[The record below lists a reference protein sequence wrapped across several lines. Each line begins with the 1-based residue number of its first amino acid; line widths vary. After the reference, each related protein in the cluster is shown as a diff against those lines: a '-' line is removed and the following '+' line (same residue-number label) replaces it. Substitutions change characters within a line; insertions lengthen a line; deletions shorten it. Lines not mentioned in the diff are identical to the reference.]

1 MTAMRLHAYDP
12 NVIVAHALIPNVN
25 VVKETFTSATYKLR
39 SRVSA
44 ASNPVAKKTGVT
56 FFSPF
61 LPDAIGRLSLQPF
74 YDKAA

>member
-1 MTAMRLHAYDP
+1 MRLNAYDP
-12 NVIVAHALIPNVN
+12 NVIVAEALVPNVN
-25 VVKETFTSATYKLR
+25 IFTETFASKTYKLR

-44 ASNPVAKKTGVT
+44 ASNPGPKKSGVT

-61 LPDAIGRLSLQPF
+61 LPDAIGKFSLQPF

>member
-1 MTAMRLHAYDP
+1 MRLHAYDP
-12 NVIVAHALIPNVN
+12 NVIVAQALVPNVN
-25 VVKETFTSATYKLR
+25 IFKETFTAATYKLR

-44 ASNPVAKKTGVT
+44 ASNPAVKMPGVT

-61 LPDAIGRLSLQPF
+61 LPDAIGKFSLQPF